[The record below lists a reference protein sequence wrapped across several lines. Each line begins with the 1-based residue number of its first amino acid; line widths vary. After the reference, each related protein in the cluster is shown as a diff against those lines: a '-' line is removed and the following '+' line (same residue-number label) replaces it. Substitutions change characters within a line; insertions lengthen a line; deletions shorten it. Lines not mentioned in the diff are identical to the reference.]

1 MYAFFNRHKDNV
13 TNRVVVVTFT
23 FIGFI
28 VLVCLVVAN
37 CLEKK
42 SYFMPGN
49 GVSSSWKLFL
59 LGITVMAS
67 SLIGI
72 VLQVLTYS
80 HVKKLYR
87 AHPNLRRT
95 DRHLF
100 QVKYQHNNSRTQQSK
115 FLKKDVLAV
124 DSKCV
129 ATTTTS
135 QQISST
141 TKKQARASRLDLE
154 AGFYYFVISLPVLI
168 SNGTIGLFLTFN
180 YICSHTELA
189 NVCHGWISILLY
201 IRTIQLLITAFNP
214 LIYYSLSS
222 EFRSACR
229 SRFCITTRQNKTWN
243 K

>member
-1 MYAFFNRHKDNV
+1 M
-13 TNRVVVVTFT
+13 TNRVVVLAFIL
-23 FIGFI
+23 IGFV

-37 CLEKK
+37 CLEEK
-42 SYFMPGN
+42 SAYFMPGN
-49 GVSSSWKLFL
+49 GLSSWKLFL

-80 HVKKLYR
+80 HVKQLYR

-100 QVKYQHNNSRTQQSK
+100 QVKYQHTNTRTQQPE
-115 FLKKDVLAV
+115 FKKELEV

-129 ATTTTS
+129 VTTTS
-135 QQISST
+135 QQYSTST
-141 TKKQARASRLDLE
+141 TERTRASRLELE

-189 NVCHGWISILLY
+189 NVCHGWMTILLY
-201 IRTIQLLITAFNP
+201 IRTIQLLITACNP
-214 LIYYSLSS
+214 LIYYALSS

-229 SRFCITTRQNKTWN
+229 SRFCITARQNKT
-243 K
+243 

>member
-1 MYAFFNRHKDNV
+1 M
-13 TNRVVVVTFT
+13 TNRVVVLAFT
-23 FIGFI
+23 LIGFV

-37 CLEKK
+37 CLEEK
-42 SYFMPGN
+42 SAYFMPGN
-49 GVSSSWKLFL
+49 GLSSWKLFL

-80 HVKKLYR
+80 HVKQLYR

-95 DRHLF
+95 HRHLF
-100 QVKYQHNNSRTQQSK
+100 QVKYQHTNARTQQPEFKES
-115 FLKKDVLAV
+115 AV

-129 ATTTTS
+129 VTTTS
-135 QQISST
+135 QQYSTST
-141 TKKQARASRLDLE
+141 TERTRASRLDLE

-189 NVCHGWISILLY
+189 NVCHGWMTILLY
-201 IRTIQLLITAFNP
+201 IRTIQLLITACNP
-214 LIYYSLSS
+214 LVYYALSS

-229 SRFCITTRQNKTWN
+229 SRFCITARQNKT
-243 K
+243 